1 MGKLNQDEEIFT
13 MPEELPVTK
22 NTAFKY
28 ETRMTKSTAISPPR
42 GTSRDSRARTV
53 ALANEDSGNMQKLDD
68 QIKALM
74 TKGSKKN
81 MHGQPI
87 YVCNV
92 CGKESKQGNMK
103 NHIEANH
110 LEGISVPCNLCE
122 KFFRSRNAK
131 ATHVSLLHRGQQ
143 DLA

>member
-1 MGKLNQDEEIFT
+1 M
-13 MPEELPVTK
+13 
-22 NTAFKY
+22 TAGALC
-28 ETRMTKSTAISPPR
+28 TATSSPR
-42 GTSRDSRARTV
+42 GTSRDSLAQTV

-74 TKGSKKN
+74 TKSSKKN
-81 MHGQPI
+81 THGQPI

-103 NHIEANH
+103 NHTEANH

-131 ATHVSLLHRGQQ
+131 ATHVSLLHRG
-143 DLA
+143 